1 MNRLHIA
8 PNRLPI
14 RRAVDKAIDLVRE
27 DRALRR
33 AARQMPKPV
42 PWDWAAPRLV
52 PLLSRPAFDPP
63 GEGLVRVTTEL
74 GFAVEFG
81 IDLGTAITEV
91 DEPVAQRW
99 ECSPGQLMETA
110 MTNLTKRA
118 ATLPATVVASGVL
131 SGRQIRIIQRRPIWA
146 SSLILVP
153 DSLMRLLGDHDQM
166 IATAGRATLI
176 SLPIETPAE
185 VAANIVVDFEM
196 SDVRPLFFS
205 PFMLVDRKLVWESA
219 GDDEW

>member
-81 IDLGTAITEV
+81 SSTSA
-91 DEPVAQRW
+91 PP
-99 ECSPGQLMETA
+99 SPRSMSRSPNGGSARQ
-110 MTNLTKRA
+110 
-118 ATLPATVVASGVL
+118 AS
-131 SGRQIRIIQRRPIWA
+131 
-146 SSLILVP
+146 
-153 DSLMRLLGDHDQM
+153 
-166 IATAGRATLI
+166 
-176 SLPIETPAE
+176 
-185 VAANIVVDFEM
+185 
-196 SDVRPLFFS
+196 
-205 PFMLVDRKLVWESA
+205 
-219 GDDEW
+219 